1 MNSHQQTGLEAIS
14 SDVAMPPRSP
24 GATEVFRKNGKS
36 LNRQVGLLLIALS
49 LALSAL
55 SFATQKLVVL
65 PAFGD
70 LENEAARRD
79 VRLCTGALN
88 RDIELISNLA
98 NDWSAWD
105 DAYRYVQGKYDLF
118 EKVNLIDESFSNSKL
133 NVIAL
138 FDEKKG
144 LVWEGGRSLE
154 TLEKVDFSSLFAI
167 LTDPKSDLLDYGDPE
182 DSKQG
187 ILLTDLGPVLT
198 AIRPIITSKRAGP
211 IRGALVMGRLL
222 TEDEIGG
229 LAKRAQAN
237 LALWP
242 VTDKGIPENARALL
256 DDGLIGTT
264 EVAILAGDSH
274 MLQAFQVIPDISGN
288 PALLLR
294 INVPR
299 TITSQGKIAVTVATS
314 SSIVGGLLMVVGAG
328 WMIRRLV
335 IKPVELMAAHALEV
349 GEKGNLKSRLGFA
362 RGDEIGVMANAFDH
376 MVESIAESRRK
387 LLEAAH
393 RSGMADVA
401 GEVLHNVGNAMNS
414 ANASLERLEENAAG
428 PKLDGLRKANAL
440 LQSQSG
446 RSAEFFAH
454 DPRGPKLI
462 DYFGKITESLQHESG
477 ENRQI
482 LGRLRETICH
492 IQRIITLQQ
501 TNARPSYFVQEV
513 DARELIAEAIE
524 INRALI
530 EAASIEMDIR
540 VVDLPHLT
548 LCKSKVSQI
557 LVNLI
562 KNAVEAMKN
571 HPGQRRLSVV
581 AWVAEENGLG
591 IEVGDTGV
599 GIKETDRSSLF
610 TQGFST
616 KTDGNGIGLHF
627 CANALHSMGGRI
639 MIHSDGPELGT
650 VARIWLPGVISTDE
664 AQPSPSQ
671 APLSESKR
679 IPKTVMAV

>member
-1 MNSHQQTGLEAIS
+1 MNSQHETGPGAVS
-14 SDVAMPPRSP
+14 SDVAIPSRSP
-24 GATEVFRKNGKS
+24 DATKPSRKKRRS
-36 LNRQVGLLLIALS
+36 LSRQVALLLIGLT
-49 LALSAL
+49 LALAAL
-55 SFATQKLVVL
+55 SFATQTLVVL
-65 PAFGD
+65 PAFAN

-88 RDIELISNLA
+88 RDIELISNLT

-105 DAYRYVQGKYDLF
+105 DTYRYIQGKYTSF
-118 EKVNLIDESFSNSKL
+118 EEVNLIDESFSNSKL

-138 FDEKKG
+138 FDEKKR
-144 LVWEGGRSLE
+144 LVWEGGRNLE
-154 TLEKVDFSSLFAI
+154 TLEKLDFSDLFAT
-167 LTDPKSDLLDYGDPE
+167 LADPKSDLLDYGNPD
-182 DSKQG
+182 DSRQG
-187 ILLTDLGPVLT
+187 IMLTDLGPVLA
-198 AIRPIITSKRAGP
+198 AIRPIITSKREGP

-222 TEDEIGG
+222 TEDEIAG
-229 LAKRAQAN
+229 LAKRAQID
-237 LALWP
+237 LAIWP
-242 VTDKGIPENARALL
+242 VTDKAIPENARALL

-264 EVAILAGDSH
+264 EVAIVAADSP
-274 MLQAFQVIPDISGN
+274 MLEAFHVIPDISGN
-288 PALLLR
+288 PALLMR

-299 TITSQGKIAVTVATS
+299 TITSQGKIAVTVATT

-349 GEKGNLKSRLGFA
+349 GKKDNLKSRLGFA
-362 RGDEIGVMANAFDH
+362 RGDEIGVMANAFDQ

-387 LLEAAH
+387 LLDAAH

-401 GEVLHNVGNAMNS
+401 SEVLHNVGNAMNS

-428 PKLDGLRKANAL
+428 QKLDGLQKANAL

-462 DYFGKITESLQHESG
+462 DYIGKITESLQQESQ

-482 LGRLRETICH
+482 LRRLRETIVH
-492 IQRIITLQQ
+492 IQQIITLQQ
-501 TNARPSYFVQEV
+501 SNARHSVFVQEV
-513 DARELIAEAIE
+513 DAGELIAEAIE
-524 INRALI
+524 MNRALI
-530 EAASIEMDIR
+530 EAAFIEMDIR
-540 VVDLPHLT
+540 VVDLPALT

-562 KNAVEAMKN
+562 KNAVDAMKN
-571 HPGQRRLSVV
+571 NPGQRRLSVV

-599 GIKETDRSSLF
+599 GIKETDRPRLF

-616 KTDGNGIGLHF
+616 KSDGNGIGLHF
-627 CANALHSMGGRI
+627 CANALHSMGGTI
-639 MIHSDGPELGT
+639 MIHSDGPGLGA
-650 VARIWLPGVISTDE
+650 VVRIWLPGVILSDE
-664 AQPSPSQ
+664 AQPAASQ
-671 APLSESKR
+671 APLSDSKR
-679 IPKTVMAV
+679 TPKIEMAV